1 MSATRAMSPGL
12 LAWLRLA
19 RVYQKIDR
27 ASAVHLRG
35 WGLSVAQFDV
45 LARVG
50 GRPGMTQQELAESLL
65 VTKGNVCQL
74 LDRMEADGLIERRR
88 QGRAKRLHLT
98 PRGQALFAEVVPA
111 QERMVERLFG
121 VLDPN
126 AQRELLALL
135 RDLDRRV
142 Q

>member
-1 MSATRAMSPGL
+1 M
-12 LAWLRLA
+12 RLA
-19 RVYQKIDR
+19 RVYQKVDR

-50 GRPGMTQQELAESLL
+50 ARAGMTQGELAEGLL

-88 QGRAKRLHLT
+88 EGRTKRLHLT
-98 PRGQALFAEVVPA
+98 PRGQALFDEVVPA
-111 QERMVERLFG
+111 QERVVEQLFG
-121 VLDPN
+121 VLDPA
-126 AQRELLALL
+126 AQRDLLALL
-135 RDLDRRV
+135 RAMDRRV

>member
-1 MSATRAMSPGL
+1 M
-12 LAWLRLA
+12 A
-19 RVYQKIDR
+19 RVYQKVDR
-27 ASAVHLRG
+27 ASASHLRG

-50 GRPGMTQQELAESLL
+50 SRPGMTQQELAGSLL
-65 VTKGNVCQL
+65 VTKGNVCQV
-74 LDRMEADGLIERRR
+74 LDRMEADGLVERRR
-88 QGRAKRLHLT
+88 DGRAKRLHLA
-98 PRGQALFAEVVPA
+98 PRGAALFAEVVPA
-111 QERMVERLFG
+111 QEQMVERLFG

-142 Q
+142 K

>member
-1 MSATRAMSPGL
+1 VR
-12 LAWLRLA
+12 AWLRLA
-19 RVYQKIDR
+19 RIYQKVDR

-50 GRPGMTQQELAESLL
+50 SRPGMTQQELAESLL

>member
-1 MSATRAMSPGL
+1 M

-19 RVYQKIDR
+19 RVYQRVDR

-50 GRPGMTQQELAESLL
+50 SRPGMTQQELADSLL

-88 QGRAKRLHLT
+88 EGRAKRLHLT
-98 PRGQALFAEVVPA
+98 PRGAALFAEVVPA
-111 QERMVERLFG
+111 QERMVEQHLG
-121 VLDPN
+121 VLDPT
-126 AQRELLALL
+126 AQRSLLAML
-135 RDLDRRV
+135 RRMDRRV
-142 Q
+142 QP